1 MDTLEA
7 DFYRQFE
14 ELNNNLS
21 KLVTQLETMNTTQ
34 LNMLLELEGIRDQLQ
49 IMTEEENTEDG
60 ER

>member
-34 LNMLLELEGIRDQLQ
+34 LNTLLELEGIRDQLQ